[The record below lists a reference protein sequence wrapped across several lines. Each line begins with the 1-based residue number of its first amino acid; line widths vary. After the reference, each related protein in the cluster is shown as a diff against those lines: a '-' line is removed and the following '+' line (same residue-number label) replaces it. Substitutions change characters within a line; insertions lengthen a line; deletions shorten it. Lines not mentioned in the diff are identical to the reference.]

1 MAISEKKSCQNIAN
15 LVHFSHKTSVPIV
28 RKLAPTKKA
37 DVIGKASKTPINTMV
52 FCQFR
57 NWKLNLFQH

>member
-1 MAISEKKSCQNIAN
+1 
-15 LVHFSHKTSVPIV
+15 
-28 RKLAPTKKA
+28 
-37 DVIGKASKTPINTMV
+37 VIGKASKTPIKTMA

>member
-1 MAISEKKSCQNIAN
+1 MAH
-15 LVHFSHKTSVPIV
+15 LLHFSHETSIANA

-37 DVIGKASKTPINTMV
+37 DVIGKASKTPIQTMV

-57 NWKLNLFQH
+57 NWKFESISTLIISK

>member
-1 MAISEKKSCQNIAN
+1 MAN
-15 LVHFSHKTSVPIV
+15 LLHFPHKTSVAIT

-37 DVIGKASKTPINTMV
+37 DVIGKASKTPIKTKV
-52 FCQFR
+52 FYQFR